1 MIFIVAFKRNPCTVW
16 GGFDL
21 GYASHVENFQLL
33 EYFEILEYIEVADY
47 FFKILL
53 VITLSSNVFFISPF
67 SSVPHFLLRSHC
79 WSLQQ
84 SGEVLPGLSSP
95 GDLILSYSIFH
106 LSFDDWS
113 SHHHQYCWCWPQ
125 SGQLRG
131 QRRAKEEWT
140 NIDQE
145 ELGCGQNTQ
154 KTNKADKWNKQI
166 DKIKANLVVEM
177 DAQWTKCQS
186 HLPLQRAH
194 PLLQPTATVLQAS
207 NKLEDEMS
215 ESNECKIVSGWASQ
229 VATNAKGVCAQLAGI
244 TSEII

>member
-1 MIFIVAFKRNPCTVW
+1 MV
-16 GGFDL
+16 
-21 GYASHVENFQLL
+21 LL
-33 EYFEILEYIEVADY
+33 SLEI
-47 FFKILL
+47 
-53 VITLSSNVFFISPF
+53 NVFFILPF
-67 SSVPHFLLRSHC
+67 SPVPHFLLRSRC

-113 SHHHQYCWCWPQ
+113 SHHHQYCWYWPQ
-125 SGQLRG
+125 SGQPRG

-145 ELGCGQNTQ
+145 ELGCVQNTQ
-154 KTNKADKWNKQI
+154 KTNKADKWNNQT

-186 HLPLQRAH
+186 HLPLQGAH

-215 ESNECKIVSGWASQ
+215 ESNKCKIVSGWASQ
-229 VATNAKGVCAQLAGI
+229 VATNAKGVCAQIAGTYHIWNHLTRLLPILPLSQLAHPTPSISLPVQRIGQQI
-244 TSEII
+244 SLWTSEIPLKMYIRSL